1 MVGRG
6 ASADVLAWRDGA
18 VVKLFHPRW
27 AFSADMEHQ
36 RARAVQALGAP
47 CPAVFERVEHGGRT
61 GIVYERVD
69 GPLLLDLIR
78 SGSLSAAQGA
88 GRLAE
93 LHAALHAVAIPEAS
107 PLPRL
112 RDLIARFFAKWPD
125 AERARAAAELARLPA
140 ETGLCHGDLH
150 PGNVIVHPRGLVVV
164 DWVNA
169 SAGPLALDV
178 ARSFALIAW
187 QGAERRDGARQAG
200 RLEFAALY
208 RAAMAPH
215 VPEADL
221 TRALGFGC
229 DALLRHEPQNPFAPE
244 LCAAIPWR

>member
-1 MVGRG
+1 MGRG

-27 AFSADMEHQ
+27 AFSADMEHE
-36 RARAVQALGAP
+36 RARAVHALGAP
-47 CPAVFERVEHGGRT
+47 SPAVFERVEHDGRS
-61 GIVYERVD
+61 GIVYERID
-69 GPLLLDLIR
+69 GPLLLEQIR
-78 SGSLSAAQGA
+78 SGALSAADGA
-88 GRLAE
+88 RRL
-93 LHAALHAVAIPEAS
+93 AALHVALHALPMPAES

-112 RDLIARFFAKWPD
+112 RDAITRWSADWPEP
-125 AERARAAAELARLPA
+125 ARARAAGELALLPA

-178 ARSFALIAW
+178 ARSFVLIAW

-215 VPEADL
+215 VPEDDL
-221 TRALGFGC
+221 TRALGFAC
-229 DALLRHEPQNPFAPE
+229 DALLRHEPRSPFAPE